1 MSLSAQEISTIAKG
15 RILGDPQ
22 RVITGAKPVHTAGPE
37 DLTFATDRRNL
48 KTAMERSPAVVV
60 VPEALA
66 EAIADESA
74 STTTFIVADDPQGT
88 VLQSL
93 ARMHPPQQKAPAG
106 ISPHAFISDSAQI
119 GEDVTIHPCVHVGDN
134 VVIGD
139 RCVLHPGVVI
149 GADSRIGHDVTLHP
163 YVVLF
168 PGVEIGNRV
177 DMQPGVILGG
187 DGFGYRT
194 HEGQHQ
200 RVAHFGTLK
209 IGDDVDI
216 GALSTFDRAVI
227 GTTVIGDGTKIG
239 NLVAVAHNCELGRHN
254 LLVSQ
259 VGFAGSVTTGEY
271 VVCAGQV
278 GVGDHVHLGDH
289 CTLAA
294 KTGVHRD
301 LPGGQLYLGAPA
313 APIEQTTRQM
323 MALRKL
329 PELRQTVRSLEK
341 QVQALTAQLDSLMN
355 DSEESDSENQ
365 AA

>member
-1 MSLSAQEISTIAKG
+1 MSLTAQDISTIANG
-15 RILGDPQ
+15 RLIGDPA
-22 RVITGAKPVHTAGPE
+22 RAICDAKPVHVAGE
-37 DLTFATDRRNL
+37 HDLTFATDRKKL
-48 KTAMERSPAVVV
+48 KIAIERTPAIVVI
-60 VPEALA
+60 PEALA
-66 EAIADESA
+66 DHIPEDSRA
-74 STTTFIVADDPQGT
+74 TFIVADDPQNA

-93 ARMHPPQQKAPAG
+93 ARLHPAQPAAKPG
-106 ISPHAFISDSAQI
+106 ISPDAFISETAQI
-119 GEDVTIHPCVHVGDN
+119 GNDVTIHACVHIGDDA
-134 VVIGD
+134 VIGD

-149 GADSRIGHDVTLHP
+149 GAGCRLGDDVTLAP
-163 YVVLF
+163 YVVLY
-168 PGVEIGNRV
+168 PNVEIGSRV
-177 DMQPGVILGG
+177 DMQSGVILGG

-194 HEGQHQ
+194 HDGNHQ

-239 NLVAVAHNCELGRHN
+239 NLVAVAHNCELGKHN

-301 LPGGQLYLGAPA
+301 LPGNQLYLGAPA
-313 APIEQTTRQM
+313 APIAQTTKQM

-329 PELRQTVRSLEK
+329 PEMRQTVRSLEK
-341 QVQALTAQLDSLMN
+341 QVAALTAQLEKLMSN
-355 DSEESDSENQ
+355 DGEPDREAQ

>member
-1 MSLSAQEISTIAKG
+1 MSLTALDVSTIANG
-15 RILGDPQ
+15 RLIGDSD
-22 RVITGAKPVHTAGPE
+22 RVICDAQPVHTAGPD
-37 DLTFATDRRNL
+37 DLTFATDRKKL
-48 KTAMERSPAVVV
+48 KIAMERSPGIVVI
-60 VPEALA
+60 PDALA
-66 EAIADESA
+66 EDIPYESL
-74 STTTFIVADDPQGT
+74 TTFIVASDPQNV

-93 ARMHPPQQKAPAG
+93 AQLHPPQPDAEPG

-119 GEDVTIHPCVHVGDN
+119 GDNVTIHACVHISDHA
-134 VVIGD
+134 VIGD

-149 GADSRIGHDVTLHP
+149 GANCRIGDDVTLHP

-168 PGVEIGNRV
+168 SNVEIGSRV

-194 HEGQHQ
+194 NDGQHQ

-239 NLVAVAHNCELGRHN
+239 NLVAVAHNCELGKHN

-301 LPGGQLYLGAPA
+301 LPGNQLYLGAPA
-313 APIEQTTRQM
+313 APIAQTTKQM

-329 PELRQTVRSLEK
+329 PEMRQTVRSLEK
-341 QVQALTAQLDSLMN
+341 QVAALTAQLEKLMG
-355 DSEESDSENQ
+355 DDETRLENR

>member
-1 MSLSAQEISTIAKG
+1 MPLTAHEISTIANG
-15 RILGDPQ
+15 RILGDPE
-22 RVITGAKPVHTAGPE
+22 RVVDDAKPVHTAEPNE
-37 DLTFATDRRNL
+37 LTFATDRKKL
-48 KTAMERSPAVVV
+48 KVAIERSPAIVVI
-60 VPEALA
+60 PDSLA
-66 EAIADESA
+66 ELIPEES
-74 STTTFIVADDPQGT
+74 STTFIVAEDPQAV

-93 ARMHPPQQKAPAG
+93 ARMRPPQPVAEG
-106 ISPHAFISDSAQI
+106 SISPHAFISESAQI
-119 GEDVTIHPCVHVGDN
+119 GSDVTIHACVHIGDN
-134 VVIGD
+134 AVIGD
-139 RCVLHPGVVI
+139 RCTLHPGVVV
-149 GADSRIGHDVTLHP
+149 GAGSRIGDDVTLHP

-168 PGVEIGNRV
+168 PDVEIGSRV

-194 HEGQHQ
+194 SGGQHQ

-313 APIEQTTRQM
+313 APIEQTTKQM

-341 QVQALTAQLDSLMN
+341 QVANLTAQLETLMN
-355 DSEESDSENQ
+355 SDGESDLENQ

>member
-1 MSLSAQEISTIAKG
+1 MSLSAQDVTAIANG
-15 RILGDPQ
+15 RLVGDPT
-22 RVITGAKPVHTAGPE
+22 RVVQDARPVHTAGPG
-37 DLTFATDRRNL
+37 DLTFATDPKKL
-48 KTAMERSPAVVV
+48 KLAIERAPAIVVI
-60 VPEALA
+60 PETLA
-66 EAIADESA
+66 DQIPDESP
-74 STTTFIVADDPQGT
+74 TTFIIADDPQGV
-88 VLQSL
+88 VLQAL
-93 ARMHPPQQKAPAG
+93 ARLRPPQPVSEG
-106 ISPHAFISDSAQI
+106 RISPHAFISESARI
-119 GEDVTIHPCVHVGDN
+119 GSDVTIHACVHVGEAA
-134 VVIGD
+134 VIGD

-149 GADSRIGHDVTLHP
+149 GANCRIGDDVTLHP

-168 PGVEIGNRV
+168 PEVEIGSRA
-177 DMQPGVILGG
+177 DIQPGAVLGG

-194 HEGQHQ
+194 ANGQHQ
-200 RVAHFGTLK
+200 RVAHFGTLR

-341 QVQALTAQLDSLMN
+341 QVRELTSQLETLMS
-355 DSEESDSENQ
+355 DGESAASQDQ

>member
-1 MSLSAQEISTIAKG
+1 MPLTAHEVSTIANG
-15 RILGDPQ
+15 RVVGDPKQ
-22 RVITGAKPVHTAGPE
+22 LAQDAKPVHVAE
-37 DLTFATDRRNL
+37 SNDLTFATDRKKL
-48 KTAMERSPAVVV
+48 KIAIGRSPAIVVI
-60 VPEALA
+60 PESLA
-66 EAIADESA
+66 EQIPEE
-74 STTTFIVADDPQGT
+74 TQTTFIVSNDPQAV

-93 ARMHPPQQKAPAG
+93 ARMRPPQPTSEG
-106 ISPHAFISDSAQI
+106 SISPHAFMSESAKI
-119 GEDVTIHPCVHVGDN
+119 GIDATIHACVHIGDD

-139 RCVLHPGVVI
+139 RCVLHPGVVVGAGSHI
-149 GADSRIGHDVTLHP
+149 GDDVTLHP

-168 PGVEIGNRV
+168 PGVEIGSRV
-177 DMQPGVILGG
+177 DIQPGVILGG

-194 HEGQHQ
+194 TDGQHQ

-259 VGFAGSVTTGEY
+259 VGFAGSVTTGEH

-278 GVGDHVHLGDH
+278 GVGDHVHLGDG

-313 APIEQTTRQM
+313 APIEQTTKQM

-341 QVQALTAQLDSLMN
+341 QVAELTAQLEAMTA
-355 DSEESDSENQ
+355 SDGEGSVENQ

>member
-1 MSLSAQEISTIAKG
+1 MSLTAQDVSTIATG
-15 RILGDPQ
+15 RLIGDPGC
-22 RVITGAKPVHTAGPE
+22 VIRDAKPVHTAGPD
-37 DLTFATDRRNL
+37 DLTFATDRKKL
-48 KTAMERSPAVVV
+48 KIAIERAPGVVV
-60 VPEALA
+60 VPPALA
-66 EAIADESA
+66 DEIPGESP
-74 STTTFIVADDPQGT
+74 STFIVAADPQNV
-88 VLQSL
+88 VLLSL
-93 ARMHPPQQKAPAG
+93 ARLHPPQPAAEPG
-106 ISPHAFISDSAQI
+106 ISPHAFISESAQI
-119 GEDVTIHPCVHVGDN
+119 GEDVTIHACVHIGDDA
-134 VVIGD
+134 VIGD

-149 GADSRIGHDVTLHP
+149 GANCRLGDDVTLAP
-163 YVVLF
+163 YVVLY
-168 PGVEIGNRV
+168 PNVEIGSRV

-194 HEGQHQ
+194 KDGNHQ

-227 GTTVIGDGTKIG
+227 GTTLIGDGTKIG
-239 NLVAVAHNCELGRHN
+239 NLVAVAHNCELGKHN

-301 LPGGQLYLGAPA
+301 LPGNQLYLGAPA
-313 APIEQTTRQM
+313 APIEQTTKQM

-329 PELRQTVRSLEK
+329 PEMRQTVRSLEK
-341 QVQALTAQLDSLMN
+341 QVAALTLRLEKLMG
-355 DSEESDSENQ
+355 DEETHLETR